1 MIEFER
7 RLIAE
12 VSRQEKLEI
21 TKESNFRR
29 EKLQKKFIVKILYKQ
44 NNRKFEKKNLKKL
57 ERNCQSC
64 EQ

>member
-29 EKLQKKFIVKILYKQ
+29 EKLQKKFIVKILYK
-44 NNRKFEKKNLKKL
+44 
-57 ERNCQSC
+57 
-64 EQ
+64 